1 MGSQD
6 ADAGHL
12 NAECKFSTTLADGQV
27 VKGWRKERL
36 VDDGW
41 TREGG
46 PVTGWSQEAACEA
59 FPAEVQPSP
68 TYPHYSPKGAGLR

>member
-1 MGSQD
+1 MGPVDVEWTPRSPRMGSQD

-41 TREGG
+41 RQGG
-46 PVTGWSQEAACEA
+46 WASHWMESRGR
-59 FPAEVQPSP
+59 
-68 TYPHYSPKGAGLR
+68 L